1 MRLSKQYLKN
11 IIKEEL
17 QKVIITENLNNN
29 ELKSLKSLVPTIL
42 SAFKAD
48 KYDGIARSLYDHVT
62 RHHDSYDEV
71 MKMYSNPEE
80 KKKYDA
86 YWDKIKQLMKSI
98 CQKYNWEYNDGG
110 AWTQFT
116 KPFQGNY
123 QHGSGNYK
131 RYITFKRGK
140 EYYENVSKIQNL
152 LKNIN
157 DNKTTGKVSFKI
169 SSNFLPGYSHNDN
182 IVIHYKEQSDA
193 AAVEQAVKQTG
204 FSVVDRST
212 IGRTDTGRDVGSD
225 SDSNVISNKIAEN
238 IKNNKDSLLKYLSKP
253 ENSSE
258 YMQGISA
265 LKHII
270 DTVMQKSSHR

>member
-1 MRLSKQYLKN
+1 MIILSKQLKL
-11 IIKEEL
+11 IIKEEI
-17 QKVIITENLNNN
+17 QKIINENSINNS
-29 ELKSLKSLVPTIL
+29 ELKSIKSLVPFIL
-42 SAFKAD
+42 SAFKTD
-48 KYDGIARSLYDHVT
+48 KYDGVARGLYDHVT

-71 MKMYSNPEE
+71 MKMYSKPEE

-86 YWDKIKQLMKSI
+86 YWEKVKQTMKTI

-123 QHGSGNYK
+123 QHGTGNYK

-140 EYYENVSKIQNL
+140 EYYDNVSKIQNL

-157 DNKTTGKVSFKI
+157 DAKTLGKVSFKI

-182 IVIHYKEQSDA
+182 IVIHYKENNDA
-193 AAVEQAVKQTG
+193 AAIENAVKQTG
-204 FSVVDRST
+204 FSVVDRAS
-212 IGRTDTGRDVGSD
+212 IGRTDTGRDIGTD
-225 SDSNVISNKIAEN
+225 SDSNIVSNKIAEN
-238 IKNNKDSLLKYLSKP
+238 IKNNKTSLMKYLSQP

-258 YMQGISA
+258 YMKGISA

-270 DTVMQKSSHR
+270 DSVMQKSSHR